1 MNSVSTSA
9 RPITSAA
16 ICHGI
21 NHVLA
26 GEPWA
31 SAELAKHAGK
41 AIALEMPFGRFAVQI
56 NNNGLLDAVP
66 RSDASAQ
73 NPDGEVLSP
82 VRTALVLTISSQ
94 ALSTLLTSSG
104 PIRENAFKSVTIAGD
119 ADLAQL
125 LGRLAGQLRWEY
137 EEDLSKLIGDAPA
150 HFAVAQGKKILS
162 AGKAASR
169 DLLENAVEYLSE
181 EKKVLLNQRD
191 FAMHKNQLMELRDS
205 VERLE
210 KRIAILQQGSK

>member
-26 GEPWA
+26 SESWA
-31 SAELAKHAGK
+31 IAELTKHAGK
-41 AIALEMPFGRFAVQI
+41 VVALEMPFGRFAVQI
-56 NNNGLLDAVP
+56 AD
-66 RSDASAQ
+66 
-73 NPDGEVLSP
+73 DGQLKAALHNETSTTADGQAAP
-82 VRTALVLTISSQ
+82 AVRTALVLTISSQ
-94 ALSTLLTSSG
+94 ALATLLTSSG
-104 PIRENAFKSVTIAGD
+104 SIRENAFKSVTIAGD

-125 LGRLAGQLRWEY
+125 LGRLAGQVRWEY

-150 HFAVAQGKKILS
+150 HFAVAQGKKIAS
-162 AGKAASR
+162 AGKAAGI
-169 DLLENAVEYLSE
+169 DLLENTVEYLSE

-191 FAMHKNQLMELRDS
+191 FAIHKNQLMELRDA
-205 VERLE
+205 VERLD
-210 KRIAILQQGSK
+210 KRIASLQQRSR

>member
-9 RPITSAA
+9 RPVTSAA

-26 GEPWA
+26 GESWA

-56 NNNGLLDAVP
+56 TNSGLLEAVRHADSTEISDGEAVP
-66 RSDASAQ
+66 
-73 NPDGEVLSP
+73 PI
-82 VRTALVLTISSQ
+82 RTALVLTISSQ

-137 EEDLSKLIGDAPA
+137 EEDLSKIIGDAPA
-150 HFAVAQGKKILS
+150 HFAVAQAKKIAS
-162 AGKAASR
+162 AGKAAGL
-169 DLLENAVEYLSE
+169 DLIENTIEYLSE

-191 FAMHKNQLMELRDS
+191 FATHKTQLMELRDA
-205 VERLE
+205 VERLD
-210 KRIAILQQGSK
+210 KRIALLQQRSK

>member
-41 AIALEMPFGRFAVQI
+41 AIALEMPFGRFAVKI
-56 NNNGLLDAVP
+56 TNSGLLEAVRHADSTEISDGEAVP
-66 RSDASAQ
+66 
-73 NPDGEVLSP
+73 PI
-82 VRTALVLTISSQ
+82 RTALVLTISSQ

-137 EEDLSKLIGDAPA
+137 EEDLSKIIGDAPA
-150 HFAVAQGKKILS
+150 HFAVAQGKKIAS
-162 AGKAASR
+162 AGKAAGR

-191 FAMHKNQLMELRDS
+191 FAIHKNQLMELRDS
-205 VERLE
+205 VERLD
-210 KRIAILQQGSK
+210 KRIALLQQRSK

>member
-9 RPITSAA
+9 RPVTSAA

-56 NNNGLLDAVP
+56 TNSGLLEAVRHADSTEISDGEAVP
-66 RSDASAQ
+66 
-73 NPDGEVLSP
+73 PI
-82 VRTALVLTISSQ
+82 RTALVLTISSQ

-137 EEDLSKLIGDAPA
+137 EEDLSKIIGDVPA
-150 HFAVAQGKKILS
+150 HFAVAQGKKIAS
-162 AGKAASR
+162 AGKAAGR

-191 FAMHKNQLMELRDS
+191 FAIHKNQLMELRDS
-205 VERLE
+205 VERLD
-210 KRIAILQQGSK
+210 KRIALLQQRSK

>member
-26 GEPWA
+26 GETWA

-56 NNNGLLDAVP
+56 TNSGLLEAVRHADSTKISDGEAVP
-66 RSDASAQ
+66 
-73 NPDGEVLSP
+73 PI
-82 VRTALVLTISSQ
+82 RTALVLTISSQ

-137 EEDLSKLIGDAPA
+137 EEDLSKIIGDAPA
-150 HFAVAQGKKILS
+150 HFAVAQGKRIAS
-162 AGKAASR
+162 AGKAAGR

-191 FAMHKNQLMELRDS
+191 FAIHKNQLMELRDS
-205 VERLE
+205 VERLD
-210 KRIAILQQGSK
+210 KRIALLQQRSK

>member
-9 RPITSAA
+9 RPVTSAA

-56 NNNGLLDAVP
+56 TNSGLLEAVRHADSTEISDGEAVP
-66 RSDASAQ
+66 
-73 NPDGEVLSP
+73 PI
-82 VRTALVLTISSQ
+82 RTALVLTISSQ

-125 LGRLAGQLRWEY
+125 LGRLAGQLRWEC
-137 EEDLSKLIGDAPA
+137 EEDLSKIIGDAPA
-150 HFAVAQGKKILS
+150 HFAVAQGKKIAS
-162 AGKAASR
+162 AGKAAGR

-191 FAMHKNQLMELRDS
+191 FAIHKNQLMELRDS
-205 VERLE
+205 VERLD
-210 KRIAILQQGSK
+210 KRIALLQQRSK

>member
-9 RPITSAA
+9 RPVTSAA

-56 NNNGLLDAVP
+56 TNSGLLEAVRHADSTEISDGEAVP
-66 RSDASAQ
+66 
-73 NPDGEVLSP
+73 PI
-82 VRTALVLTISSQ
+82 RTTLVLTISSQ

-137 EEDLSKLIGDAPA
+137 EEDLSKIIGDAPA
-150 HFAVAQGKKILS
+150 HFAVAQGKKIAS
-162 AGKAASR
+162 AGKAAGR

-181 EKKVLLNQRD
+181 EKRVLLNQRD
-191 FAMHKNQLMELRDS
+191 FAIHKNQLMELRDS
-205 VERLE
+205 VERLD
-210 KRIAILQQGSK
+210 KRIALLQQRSK

>member
-9 RPITSAA
+9 RPVTSAA

-56 NNNGLLDAVP
+56 NNNGLLDAV
-66 RSDASAQ
+66 RHSDPSAQ

-94 ALSTLLTSSG
+94 ALATLLTSSG

-150 HFAVAQGKKILS
+150 HFAVAQGKKIVS

-205 VERLE
+205 VERLD
-210 KRIAILQQGSK
+210 KRIALLQQGSK

>member
-9 RPITSAA
+9 RPVTSAA

-56 NNNGLLDAVP
+56 TNSGLLEAVRHADSTEISDGEAVP
-66 RSDASAQ
+66 
-73 NPDGEVLSP
+73 PI
-82 VRTALVLTISSQ
+82 RTALVLTISSQ

-150 HFAVAQGKKILS
+150 HFAVAQGKKIAS
-162 AGKAASR
+162 AGKAAGR
-169 DLLENAVEYLSE
+169 DLLENTVEYLSE

-191 FAMHKNQLMELRDS
+191 FAIHKNQLMELRDS
-205 VERLE
+205 VERLD
-210 KRIAILQQGSK
+210 KRIALLQQRSK

>member
-9 RPITSAA
+9 RPVTSAA

-56 NNNGLLDAVP
+56 TNSGLLEAVRHADSTEISDGEAVP
-66 RSDASAQ
+66 
-73 NPDGEVLSP
+73 PI
-82 VRTALVLTISSQ
+82 RTALVLTISSQ

-137 EEDLSKLIGDAPA
+137 EEDLSKIIGDAPA
-150 HFAVAQGKKILS
+150 HFAVAQVKKIAS
-162 AGKAASR
+162 AGKAAGR

-181 EKKVLLNQRD
+181 EKKALLNQRD
-191 FAMHKNQLMELRDS
+191 FAIHKNQLMELRDS
-205 VERLE
+205 VERLD
-210 KRIAILQQGSK
+210 KRIALLQQRSK

>member
-9 RPITSAA
+9 RPVTSAA

-56 NNNGLLDAVP
+56 NNNGLLDAV
-66 RSDASAQ
+66 RHSDPSAQ

-94 ALSTLLTSSG
+94 ALATLLTSSG

-150 HFAVAQGKKILS
+150 HFAVAQGKKIVS
-162 AGKAASR
+162 AGKVASR

-205 VERLE
+205 VERLD
-210 KRIAILQQGSK
+210 KRIALLQQGRK

>member
-9 RPITSAA
+9 RPVTSAA

-56 NNNGLLDAVP
+56 TNSGLLEAVRHADSTEISDGEAVP
-66 RSDASAQ
+66 
-73 NPDGEVLSP
+73 PI
-82 VRTALVLTISSQ
+82 RTALVLTISSQ
-94 ALSTLLTSSG
+94 ALSTLLSSSG

-137 EEDLSKLIGDAPA
+137 EEDLSKIIGDAPA
-150 HFAVAQGKKILS
+150 HFAVAQGKKIAS
-162 AGKAASR
+162 AGKAAGR
-169 DLLENAVEYLSE
+169 DLLENTVEYLSE

-191 FAMHKNQLMELRDS
+191 FAIHKNQLMELRDS
-205 VERLE
+205 VERLD
-210 KRIAILQQGSK
+210 KRIALLQQRSK

>member
-56 NNNGLLDAVP
+56 NNKGLLDAV
-66 RSDASAQ
+66 RHADVSAQ
-73 NPDGEVLSP
+73 NPDEEALSP

-94 ALSTLLTSSG
+94 ALSSLLTSSG

-125 LGRLAGQLRWEY
+125 LGRLAGQLCWEY
-137 EEDLSKLIGDAPA
+137 EEDLSKIIGDAPA
-150 HFAVAQGKKILS
+150 HFAVAQGKKIAS
-162 AGKAASR
+162 AGKAAGR
-169 DLLENAVEYLSE
+169 DLLENTVEYLSE
-181 EKKVLLNQRD
+181 EKKILLNQRD
-191 FAMHKNQLMELRDS
+191 FAIHKNQLMELRDS
-205 VERLE
+205 VERLD
-210 KRIAILQQGSK
+210 KRIALLQQRSK

>member
-56 NNNGLLDAVP
+56 NNNGLLDAV
-66 RSDASAQ
+66 RHSDPSAQ
-73 NPDGEVLSP
+73 NPDEEVPSP
-82 VRTALVLTISSQ
+82 VRTALVLTVSSQ
-94 ALSTLLTSSG
+94 ALATLLTSSG

-150 HFAVAQGKKILS
+150 HFAVAQGKKIVS

-191 FAMHKNQLMELRDS
+191 FAIHKNQLMELRDS
-205 VERLE
+205 VERLD
-210 KRIAILQQGSK
+210 KRIALLQQGSK

>member
-9 RPITSAA
+9 RPVTSAA

-56 NNNGLLDAVP
+56 TNSGLLEAVRHADSAEISDGEAVP
-66 RSDASAQ
+66 
-73 NPDGEVLSP
+73 PI
-82 VRTALVLTISSQ
+82 RTALVLTISSQ

-150 HFAVAQGKKILS
+150 HFAVAQGKKIAS
-162 AGKAASR
+162 AGKAAGR

-191 FAMHKNQLMELRDS
+191 FAIHKNQLMELRDS
-205 VERLE
+205 VERLD
-210 KRIAILQQGSK
+210 KRIALLQQRSK

>member
-9 RPITSAA
+9 RPVTSAA

-56 NNNGLLDAVP
+56 TNSGLLEAVRHADSTEISDGEAVP
-66 RSDASAQ
+66 
-73 NPDGEVLSP
+73 PI
-82 VRTALVLTISSQ
+82 RTALVLTISSQ

-137 EEDLSKLIGDAPA
+137 EEDLSKIIGDAPA
-150 HFAVAQGKKILS
+150 HFAVAQGKRIAS
-162 AGKAASR
+162 AGKAAGR

-191 FAMHKNQLMELRDS
+191 FAIHKNQLMELRDS
-205 VERLE
+205 VERLD
-210 KRIAILQQGSK
+210 KRIALLQQRSK

>member
-9 RPITSAA
+9 RPVTSAA

-56 NNNGLLDAVP
+56 TNSGLLEAVRHADSSEISDGKAVP
-66 RSDASAQ
+66 
-73 NPDGEVLSP
+73 PI
-82 VRTALVLTISSQ
+82 RTALVLTISSQ

-137 EEDLSKLIGDAPA
+137 EEDLSKIIGDAPA
-150 HFAVAQGKKILS
+150 HFAVAQGKKIAS
-162 AGKAASR
+162 AGKAAGR

-191 FAMHKNQLMELRDS
+191 FAIHKNQLMELRDS
-205 VERLE
+205 VERLD
-210 KRIAILQQGSK
+210 KRIALLQQRNK

>member
-1 MNSVSTSA
+1 MNSASTSA

-31 SAELAKHAGK
+31 SSELAKHAGK
-41 AIALEMPFGRFAVQI
+41 AIAIEMPFGRFAVQI
-56 NNNGLLDAVP
+56 NKNGLLEAAHH
-66 RSDASAQ
+66 SEASQ
-73 NPDGEVLSP
+73 NPDGEALSP

-104 PIRENAFKSVTIAGD
+104 SIRENAFKSVTIAGD

-150 HFAVAQGKKILS
+150 HFAVAQGKKIAS
-162 AGKAASR
+162 AGKAAGR
-169 DLLENAVEYLSE
+169 DLLENTVEYLSE
-181 EKKVLLNQRD
+181 EKKILLNQRD
-191 FAMHKNQLMELRDS
+191 FAIHKNQLMELRDS
-205 VERLE
+205 VERLD
-210 KRIAILQQGSK
+210 KRIALLQQRGK

>member
-9 RPITSAA
+9 RPVTSAA

-41 AIALEMPFGRFAVQI
+41 AITLEMPFGRFAVQI
-56 NNNGLLDAVP
+56 TSSGLLEAVRDAD
-66 RSDASAQ
+66 RTREIS
-73 NPDGEVLSP
+73 DGEAAP
-82 VRTALVLTISSQ
+82 PIRTALVLTISSQ

-150 HFAVAQGKKILS
+150 HFAVAQGKKIAS
-162 AGKAASR
+162 AGKAAGR
-169 DLLENAVEYLSE
+169 DLLENTVEYLSE
-181 EKKVLLNQRD
+181 EKKILLNQRD
-191 FAMHKNQLMELRDS
+191 FAIHKNQLMELRDS
-205 VERLE
+205 VERLD
-210 KRIAILQQGSK
+210 KRIALLQQRSK

>member
-41 AIALEMPFGRFAVQI
+41 AVALEMPFGRFAVQI
-56 NNNGLLDAVP
+56 NKNGLLEAA
-66 RSDASAQ
+66 RHSDGSQ
-73 NPDGEVLSP
+73 NPDGEALSP
-82 VRTALVLTISSQ
+82 IRTALVLTISSQ

-150 HFAVAQGKKILS
+150 HFAVAQGKKIAS
-162 AGKAASR
+162 AGKAAGR
-169 DLLENAVEYLSE
+169 DLLENTVEYLSE
-181 EKKVLLNQRD
+181 EKKILLNQRD
-191 FAMHKNQLMELRDS
+191 FAIHKNQLMELRDS
-205 VERLE
+205 VERLD
-210 KRIAILQQGSK
+210 KRIALLQQRSK

>member
-9 RPITSAA
+9 RPVTSAA

-56 NNNGLLDAVP
+56 TNSGLLEAVRHADRTTEISDGEAVP
-66 RSDASAQ
+66 
-73 NPDGEVLSP
+73 PI
-82 VRTALVLTISSQ
+82 RTALVLTISSQ
-94 ALSTLLTSSG
+94 ALSTLLTSG

-137 EEDLSKLIGDAPA
+137 EEDLSKIIGDAPA
-150 HFAVAQGKKILS
+150 HFAVAQGKKIAS
-162 AGKAASR
+162 AGKAAGR

-191 FAMHKNQLMELRDS
+191 FAIHKNQLMELRDS
-205 VERLE
+205 VERLD
-210 KRIAILQQGSK
+210 KRIALLQQRSK

>member
-9 RPITSAA
+9 RPVTSAA

-56 NNNGLLDAVP
+56 TNSGLLEAVRHADSTEISDGEAVP
-66 RSDASAQ
+66 
-73 NPDGEVLSP
+73 PI
-82 VRTALVLTISSQ
+82 RTALVLTISSQ
-94 ALSTLLTSSG
+94 ALSALLTSSG
-104 PIRENAFKSVTIAGD
+104 PIRENTFKSVTIAGD

-137 EEDLSKLIGDAPA
+137 EEDLSKIIGDAPA
-150 HFAVAQGKKILS
+150 HFAVAQGKKIAS
-162 AGKAASR
+162 AGKAAGR

-181 EKKVLLNQRD
+181 EKRILLNQRD
-191 FAMHKNQLMELRDS
+191 FAIHKNQLMELRDS
-205 VERLE
+205 VERLD
-210 KRIAILQQGSK
+210 KRIALLQQRSK

>member
-9 RPITSAA
+9 RPVTSAA

-56 NNNGLLDAVP
+56 NKNGLLEAA
-66 RSDASAQ
+66 RHSEASQ
-73 NPDGEVLSP
+73 NSDGEVLSP

-119 ADLAQL
+119 ADLVQL

-137 EEDLSKLIGDAPA
+137 EEDLSKIIGDAPA
-150 HFAVAQGKKILS
+150 HFAVAQGKKIAS
-162 AGKAASR
+162 AGKAAGR

-191 FAMHKNQLMELRDS
+191 FAIHKNQLMELRDS
-205 VERLE
+205 VERLD
-210 KRIAILQQGSK
+210 KRIALLQQRSK

>member
-1 MNSVSTSA
+1 M
-9 RPITSAA
+9 
-16 ICHGI
+16 

-56 NNNGLLDAVP
+56 NNNGLLEAV
-66 RSDASAQ
+66 RHSDAFAQ
-73 NPDGEVLSP
+73 NSDGEVLSP

-104 PIRENAFKSVTIAGD
+104 SIRENAFKSVTIAGD

-137 EEDLSKLIGDAPA
+137 EEDLSKIIGDAPA
-150 HFAVAQGKKILS
+150 HFAVTQGKKIAS
-162 AGKAASR
+162 AGKAAGL
-169 DLLENAVEYLSE
+169 DLIENTVEYLSE

-191 FAMHKNQLMELRDS
+191 FAIHKNQLMELRDA
-205 VERLE
+205 VERLD
-210 KRIAILQQGSK
+210 KRIALLQKRSR

>member
-9 RPITSAA
+9 RPVTSAA

-56 NNNGLLDAVP
+56 TSSGLLEAVRHADSAEISDGEAVP
-66 RSDASAQ
+66 
-73 NPDGEVLSP
+73 PI
-82 VRTALVLTISSQ
+82 RTALVLTISSQ

-137 EEDLSKLIGDAPA
+137 EEDLSKIIGDAPA
-150 HFAVAQGKKILS
+150 HFAVAQGKKIAS
-162 AGKAASR
+162 AGKAAGR

-191 FAMHKNQLMELRDS
+191 FAIHKNQLMELRDS
-205 VERLE
+205 VERLD
-210 KRIAILQQGSK
+210 KRIALLQQRSK

>member
-9 RPITSAA
+9 RPVTSAA

-56 NNNGLLDAVP
+56 TNSGLLEAVRHADSTEISDGEAVP
-66 RSDASAQ
+66 
-73 NPDGEVLSP
+73 PI
-82 VRTALVLTISSQ
+82 RTALVLTISSQ

-137 EEDLSKLIGDAPA
+137 EEDLSKIIGDAPA
-150 HFAVAQGKKILS
+150 HFAVAQGKKIAS
-162 AGKAASR
+162 AGKAAGR
-169 DLLENAVEYLSE
+169 DLLENTVEYLSE

-191 FAMHKNQLMELRDS
+191 FAIHKNQLMELRDS
-205 VERLE
+205 VERLD
-210 KRIAILQQGSK
+210 KRIALLQQRSK

>member
-56 NNNGLLDAVP
+56 TNGGLLEAV
-66 RSDASAQ
+66 RHSDAPSQAD
-73 NPDGEVLSP
+73 DGETPLP

-104 PIRENAFKSVTIAGD
+104 PIRENAFKSVTISGD

-150 HFAVAQGKKILS
+150 HFAVAQGKKIVS

-169 DLLENAVEYLSE
+169 DLIENAVEYLSE

-191 FAMHKNQLMELRDS
+191 FAIHKNQLMELRDA
-205 VERLE
+205 VERLD
-210 KRIAILQQGSK
+210 KRIALLQQRSR

>member
-9 RPITSAA
+9 RPVTSAA

-56 NNNGLLDAVP
+56 TNSGLLEAVRHADSTEISDGEAVP
-66 RSDASAQ
+66 
-73 NPDGEVLSP
+73 PI
-82 VRTALVLTISSQ
+82 RTALVLTISSQ

-137 EEDLSKLIGDAPA
+137 EEDLSKIIGDAPA
-150 HFAVAQGKKILS
+150 HFAVAQGKKIAS
-162 AGKAASR
+162 AGKAAGR
-169 DLLENAVEYLSE
+169 DLLENVVEYLSE

-191 FAMHKNQLMELRDS
+191 FAIHKNQLMELRDS
-205 VERLE
+205 VERLD
-210 KRIAILQQGSK
+210 KRIALLQQRSK

>member
-9 RPITSAA
+9 RPVTSAA

-56 NNNGLLDAVP
+56 TNSGLLEAV
-66 RSDASAQ
+66 RHADSTEIS
-73 NPDGEVLSP
+73 DGEATP
-82 VRTALVLTISSQ
+82 PIRTALVLTISSQ
-94 ALSTLLTSSG
+94 ALSNLLTSSG

-137 EEDLSKLIGDAPA
+137 EEDLSKIIGDAPA
-150 HFAVAQGKKILS
+150 HFAVAQGKKIAS
-162 AGKAASR
+162 AGKAAGR

-191 FAMHKNQLMELRDS
+191 FAIHKNQLMELRDS
-205 VERLE
+205 VERLD
-210 KRIAILQQGSK
+210 KRIALLQQRSK

>member
-9 RPITSAA
+9 RPVTSAA

-56 NNNGLLDAVP
+56 TNSGLLEAVRHADSTEISDGEAVP
-66 RSDASAQ
+66 
-73 NPDGEVLSP
+73 PI
-82 VRTALVLTISSQ
+82 RTALVLTISSQ

-137 EEDLSKLIGDAPA
+137 EEDLSKIIGDAPA
-150 HFAVAQGKKILS
+150 HFAVAQGKKIAS
-162 AGKAASR
+162 AGKAAGR

-191 FAMHKNQLMELRDS
+191 FAIHKNQLMELRDS
-205 VERLE
+205 VERLD
-210 KRIAILQQGSK
+210 KRITLLQQRSK

>member
-9 RPITSAA
+9 RPVTSAA

-56 NNNGLLDAVP
+56 TNSGLLEAV
-66 RSDASAQ
+66 RHADSTEISDGDTV
-73 NPDGEVLSP
+73 PP
-82 VRTALVLTISSQ
+82 IRTALVLTISSQ
-94 ALSTLLTSSG
+94 ALSALLTSSG

-137 EEDLSKLIGDAPA
+137 EEDLSKIIGDAPA
-150 HFAVAQGKKILS
+150 HFAVAQGKKIAS
-162 AGKAASR
+162 AGKVAGR

-191 FAMHKNQLMELRDS
+191 FAIHKNQLMELRDS
-205 VERLE
+205 VERLD
-210 KRIAILQQGSK
+210 KRIALLQQRSK

>member
-1 MNSVSTSA
+1 MNSVSASS

-26 GEPWA
+26 AEPWA

-56 NNNGLLDAVP
+56 NNNGLLDAV
-66 RSDASAQ
+66 RHSDPSAQ

-94 ALSTLLTSSG
+94 ALATLLTSSG

-150 HFAVAQGKKILS
+150 HFAVAQGKKIVS

-181 EKKVLLNQRD
+181 EKKILLNL
-191 FAMHKNQLMELRDS
+191 AYKYP
-205 VERLE
+205 
-210 KRIAILQQGSK
+210 KK

>member
-9 RPITSAA
+9 RPVTSAA

-56 NNNGLLDAVP
+56 TSSGLLEAVRDAD
-66 RSDASAQ
+66 RTREIS
-73 NPDGEVLSP
+73 DGEAASP
-82 VRTALVLTISSQ
+82 IRTALVLTISSQ

-150 HFAVAQGKKILS
+150 HFAVAQGKKIAS
-162 AGKAASR
+162 AGKAAGR

-191 FAMHKNQLMELRDS
+191 FAIHKNQLMELRDS
-205 VERLE
+205 VERLD
-210 KRIAILQQGSK
+210 KRIALLQQRSK